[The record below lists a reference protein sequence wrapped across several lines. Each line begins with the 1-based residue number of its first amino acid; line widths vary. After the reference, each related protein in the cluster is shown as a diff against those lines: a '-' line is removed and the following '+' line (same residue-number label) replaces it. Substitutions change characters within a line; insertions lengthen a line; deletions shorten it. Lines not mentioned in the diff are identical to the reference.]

1 MHKTAHYLTVGAV
14 IAGIAVG
21 FSSIRGGMGVAAT
34 TTAQEQTEAVVKA
47 TTAFLDTLT
56 PSQRQRVDFPFT
68 PEKASQPAVFQS
80 ADGKGPAGGFVA
92 ERYGKA
98 VWSNFPTSDVPRPG
112 LTFGDLSD
120 TQRKA
125 VMHILQVALSPKGY
139 QKVNEIMGS
148 DQAQF
153 ETQHPPYCTGIPC
166 YTIGIFGSPSAT
178 SPWMLEFG
186 GHHLGLNLVMRGE
199 HGVITPTL
207 TGAQPAVY
215 TAGGK
220 TVRVLAG
227 ENDKAFDLLN
237 ALDASQRKKA
247 ILNYRVADLVLPPGH
262 DGATIQPEG
271 LKASDMNERQRA
283 MLLDL
288 ISEWAEIVND
298 AYAAPRM
305 AQIKAGLNDTY
316 FAWSGPTSHAPGQNG
331 SAYYRI
337 QGPRVVIEFSPQ
349 DTQGDPT
356 LHVHT
361 VYRDPLNEYG
371 TEFTKK

>member
-1 MHKTAHYLTVGAV
+1 MHKMAYYLTSFAV
-14 IAGIAVG
+14 VAGLVAG
-21 FSSIRGGMGVAAT
+21 FGSIRGGIGVAAK
-34 TTAQEQTEAVVKA
+34 TTAEEQTEAVVKA
-47 TTAFLDTLT
+47 TTAFLNTLT
-56 PSQRQRVDFPFT
+56 ADQRQKVEFPFT
-68 PEKASQPAVFQS
+68 PEKASQAAVFKS
-80 ADGKGPAGGFVA
+80 KDGKGPAGGFVA
-92 ERYGKA
+92 EQYGQA
-98 VWSNFPTSDVPRPG
+98 VWSNYPTTDVPRPG
-112 LTFGDLSD
+112 LRFGDLSD

-125 VMHILQVALSPKGY
+125 AMHVFQVALSPKGY
-139 QKVNEIMGS
+139 QKVIDIMGS

-166 YTIGIFGSPSAT
+166 YTLGIFGTPSPTSA
-178 SPWMLEFG
+178 WMLEFG

-215 TAGGK
+215 TSGGK

-237 ALDASQRKKA
+237 AFDESQRKKA
-247 ILNYRVADLVLPPGH
+247 ILNYRVADLVLSPGQ
-262 DGATIQPEG
+262 DGEIIQPEG
-271 LKASDMNERQRA
+271 LKASDMNERQRT

-288 ISEWAEIVND
+288 ISEWAGIVND
-298 AYAAPRM
+298 AYAAPRV

-371 TEFTKK
+371 LEFTKQ